1 MLSKQFTKSDKWQE
15 TSKYTACTNKKQYF
29 AVFSVFTKQW
39 DLCVCANIAA
49 SCECCHSLQLMDII
63 AGSLDGVVNDMKEV
77 CIFDIKSTVNTTSS
91 DPQQQQG
98 VVDEIVQQIEDVS
111 CAGEPTVCS
120 GHGTCKKG
128 RCICDAGKLQ
138 LFVCLFVCVCV
149 FVCLAAH
156 IQQEAR
162 PSQRDRATP
171 DVSGNLVN
179 CCTTVRNNISKGLPV
194 TQGHRNRRCS
204 TGDRDISLPI
214 STQ

>member
-1 MLSKQFTKSDKWQE
+1 MLSKQFRKSDKWQE
-15 TSKYTACTNKKQYF
+15 TSKYTACTNKKQYL
-29 AVFSVFTKQW
+29 AVFSVFTKQR

-49 SCECCHSLQLMDII
+49 SCEFCHSMQLMDII

-138 LFVCLFVCVCV
+138 LFVCLCVCVCV
-149 FVCLAAH
+149 CVCVWP
-156 IQQEAR
+156 R
-162 PSQRDRATP
+162 
-171 DVSGNLVN
+171 
-179 CCTTVRNNISKGLPV
+179 IS
-194 TQGHRNRRCS
+194 NRRLGHHRGTARRPMS
-204 TGDRDISLPI
+204 V
-214 STQ
+214 